1 MSARAANRVNEEF
14 EEARTRKTSYEA
26 DLKHMELKKAA
37 GELIEIE
44 EIKDAWTEV
53 LSNLRSKL
61 LAIPVKLAPIVQN
74 ETNIRSI
81 EKLIESHIHE
91 AMHELSQ
98 YDPNT
103 NRTKEKDK
111 AAASNGNGSAQA
123 STQAKRKPV
132 GRPRK
137 AAQLRG

>member
-1 MSARAANRVNEEF
+1 MTKSANRVSEEF

-26 DLKHMELKKAA
+26 DLKQMELKKAA
-37 GELIEIE
+37 GELIEIN
-44 EIKDAWTEV
+44 EIKDAWTDV
-53 LSNLRSKL
+53 LANLRSKL

-74 ETNIRSI
+74 ETNVRSI
-81 EKLIESHIHE
+81 EKVIETHLHE
-91 AMHELSQ
+91 AMNELSE

-103 NRTKEKDK
+103 NSTKTKDK
-111 AAASNGNGSAQA
+111 GISAKRNGG
-123 STQAKRKPV
+123 TQATSKTKRKPV